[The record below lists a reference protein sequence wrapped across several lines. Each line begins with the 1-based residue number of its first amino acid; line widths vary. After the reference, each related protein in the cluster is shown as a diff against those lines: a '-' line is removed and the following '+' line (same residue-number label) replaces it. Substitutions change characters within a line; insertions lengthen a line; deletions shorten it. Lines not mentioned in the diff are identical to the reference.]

1 MAFLFAGLAFCL
13 QQFLLKIP
21 GSTESSLLIQEAFM
35 LPGLYADAKVL
46 SFGAEISISLFQMKK
61 LNPTKTQAP
70 TTKSKLQRTVFFFFF
85 IPPID
90 GVSVF
95 MK

>member
-46 SFGAEISISLFQMKK
+46 SFGAEISISLFQVKK

-70 TTKSKLQRTVFFFFF
+70 TTKSKLQRTVFFFF